1 MRRLKWI
8 VPLVV
13 LLSLLVSSVA
23 LAAPAQSG
31 GFWYT
36 VRCGDTLFSI
46 GRTYGVNPWSIA
58 SANGLANPNYIYA
71 GQALWIPNGPS
82 YPPPPP
88 RPGCGYWYSVR
99 FGDTMFSISRAAGVS
114 PWAIASANG
123 IYNTNLVYAGTS
135 LWIPCHW

>member
-13 LLSLLVSSVA
+13 LLSLLISPVA
-23 LAAPAQSG
+23 FAAPAQSG

-36 VRCGDTLFSI
+36 VRWGDTLFSI
-46 GRTYGVNPWSIA
+46 GRAYGVNPWAIA
-58 SANGLANPNYIYA
+58 SANGLSNPNHIVPW
-71 GQALWIPNGPS
+71 QQLWIPTGPA

-88 RPGCGYWYSVR
+88 GCGYWRGVY
-99 FGDTMFSISRAAGVS
+99 FGETLFSISRATGVS

-123 IYNTNLVYAGTS
+123 ITNMNLVYAGAS
-135 LWIPCHW
+135 LWIPCAY